1 MARANYTITN
11 VLADIRAGRAST
23 TDLLPLVYED
33 LRKQASSLLRRRRA
47 GHTLQTTV
55 LVHDVAIRLLG
66 QAKPDW
72 QDRIHFF
79 AAAAQAMSQ
88 ILADYARR
96 KGASK
101 RGGSWKRVALQDGA
115 NPSNSDNIDLL
126 ALHEALQKLGE
137 MDQRMGRVVECR
149 FFTGMKMEEIAQV
162 LSVSI
167 STVESDWSTARAWL
181 SRELRK
187 GGTT

>member
-1 MARANYTITN
+1 MDRANHAISD
-11 VLADIRAGRAST
+11 VLANIRAGRAST

-33 LRKQASSLLRRRRA
+33 LRKQASNLLRRRRV
-47 GHTLQTTV
+47 GHTLQTTA

-66 QAKPDW
+66 QAEPDW

-79 AAAAQAMSQ
+79 AAAARAMSQ
-88 ILADYARR
+88 ILADHARR
-96 KGASK
+96 KGTTK
-101 RGGSWKRVALQDGA
+101 RGGGWKRVALHEGTR
-115 NPSNSDNIDLL
+115 PSNSDNIDLM

-149 FFTGMKMEEIAQV
+149 FFTGMKMEEIAHV

-187 GGTT
+187 GGVT